1 VQSYLEDVS
10 TGAAAAPTSGAGIA
24 NYLDAIGTNS
34 ALSGGAGFVSYL
46 DTVGGAIS
54 PAVSE
59 VIASL
64 APTAGEPNTTID
76 TQVTHD
82 GTKTIITI
90 TSVTT
95 VVIDDAE

>member
-1 VQSYLEDVS
+1 LAS
-10 TGAAAAPTSGAGIA
+10 T
-24 NYLDAIGTNS
+24 NN
-34 ALSGGAGFVSYL
+34 LSGAGFVSYL
-46 DTVGGAIS
+46 DTMGGAIS

-64 APTAGEPNTTID
+64 APSAGEPSTTID
-76 TQVTHD
+76 TQVTQD